1 MTARGLIFAA
11 PASGSGKT
19 VLVAA
24 LLRLLAQ
31 RGLSVAA
38 AKLGPDYIDPVFH
51 AAASRAPCLNIDLW
65 AMRPATVAALLGRMA
80 RAAELVVVEG
90 VMGLFDG
97 AGDGSGSTADF
108 AALSGWPVILVV
120 DARGQAASA
129 GALLRGFATH
139 RLDVPIAGVIFNRVG
154 GAGHE
159 EALLRATDPLGIPV
173 LGAVRRTDE
182 LVLPERHLG
191 LVQASEHGDL
201 DSFLDRAAEQLAQ
214 SVDVEALLGLG
225 RAMRPAA
232 TEPIRPAVPPLGQH
246 IAVAR
251 DAAFAFAY
259 PALLDAW
266 QAAGVEL
273 AMFSPLADES
283 PDRRADAV
291 YLPGGYP
298 ELYAGRLA
306 GNAGFLAGLSRASA
320 GGAVIFGECG
330 GYMTLGTG
338 MIDSAGNR
346 HAMAGLLPLESSF
359 ARRRLHLGYRAAT
372 LRDDGPLGPAGA
384 AYRGHEFH
392 YATIV
397 DEGPGEAL
405 FDCCDSRRNAL
416 GPTGRRRGRVF
427 GSFVHLIEREE
438 PARDQPRLAISA

>member
-1 MTARGLIFAA
+1 MTGRGLIFAA

-24 LLRLLAQ
+24 LLRLLAR
-31 RGLSVAA
+31 RGVRVAA
-38 AKLGPDYIDPVFH
+38 AKLGPDYIDPTFH
-51 AAASRAPCLNIDLW
+51 AAASRTACFNIDLW
-65 AMRPATVAALLGRMA
+65 AMRPARVTALLGRMA
-80 RAAELVVVEG
+80 GAAELVVVEG

-108 AALSGWPVILVV
+108 AALSGLPVILVV
-120 DARGQAASA
+120 DARGQAASV

-139 RLDVPIAGVIFNRVG
+139 RPDVPIAGVIFNRVG

-159 EALLRATDPLGIPV
+159 EALRRAAAPLDIPV
-173 LGAVRRTDE
+173 LGAVRRAEE
-182 LVLPERHLG
+182 LILPERHLG

-201 DSFLDRAAEQLAQ
+201 DSFLDAAADRLAQ
-214 SVDVEALLGLG
+214 SVDIEALMRLG
-225 RAMRPAA
+225 RAVARVA
-232 TEPIRPAVPPLGQH
+232 TEPLRPAIPPLGQR

-259 PALLDAW
+259 PALLEAW
-266 QAAGVEL
+266 HAAGVEL

-283 PDRRADAV
+283 PDTQTDAV

-298 ELYAGRLA
+298 ELYAGKLA
-306 GNAGFLAGLSRASA
+306 GNADFLAGLSRAAA

-330 GYMTLGTG
+330 GYMTLGGG
-338 MIDSAGNR
+338 MIDSAGRR

-359 ARRRLHLGYRAAT
+359 AQRRLHLGYRAAT
-372 LRDDGPLGPAGA
+372 LTHDGPLGPAGE

-397 DEGPGEAL
+397 DEGPGDAL
-405 FDCCDSRRNAL
+405 FDCRDSRGNAL
-416 GPTGRRRGRVF
+416 GPTGRRRGNIF

-438 PARDQPRLAISA
+438 PARDQARLAISA